1 MSVSESD
8 SESKSEG
15 LNIKPEVNNDLIKDI
30 VRRNYDLNVVNN
42 LKLNGYDDLNF
53 LYVLRNAKTD
63 FLRCIGYLSFT
74 KHRIK
79 HDLLQT
85 QVLVLQLNFLN
96 Y

>member
-1 MSVSESD
+1 MAIATIQT
-8 SESKSEG
+8 K
-15 LNIKPEVNNDLIKDI
+15 
-30 VRRNYDLNVVNN
+30 
-42 LKLNGYDDLNF
+42 NF

-74 KHRIK
+74 KDRIK

-85 QVLVLQLNFLN
+85 QVLVLQLNLLN